1 VCKSDERRSLMI
13 IYRCEAFASQSR
25 LTVLMLVL
33 GAMAVGCAALLPAST
48 AVASI
53 GWDGEGND
61 GIWFNPANW
70 NRNSNSNLTLPPG
83 DSASGVTDTE
93 ISLGTASLN
102 GGLGVIYNPTNGAP
116 FFPPSAS
123 VLPPPSGFSYQHI
136 NQLYLSRSASSP
148 TSLVPDNTLT
158 IQGDLQAD
166 GAVIIGRSSGV
177 AGTATNGKLIQTAG
191 TFSVPLTAL
200 DLGANEQ
207 GINSRLGYGNGTY
220 DYRGGNLEV
229 GATGGAGL
237 RLSAGGTGGPGG
249 IGRVIMHNPATPG
262 HVRAFDMTIAGAVGA
277 NASFLPDGITTGVGI
292 VEFHFE
298 NGGTRP
304 IQVNRNLIIDNGTVA
319 TPAGANRSARL
330 QLVLDAPPP
339 VNGSG
344 VPQDLGLFDVAF
356 SDSTGTSTTG
366 SGSLGDLF
374 SSADGSTL
382 YTQGATVS
390 ATYAGSTYN
399 WTISY
404 TGNITWSNA
413 DDSAVGSLSDTGGV
427 DVVLKGLSSV
437 IAPPGL
443 AGDFNNDGKV
453 DAADYSIWRK
463 NSANASLPND
473 NGLTTQADRFNL
485 WRANFGKPP
494 GAGSGL
500 GASAVPEPCTC
511 GLALCFVVGGLLAH
525 RRR

>member
-1 VCKSDERRSLMI
+1 MLALGAI
-13 IYRCEAFASQSR
+13 ALAFA
-25 LTVLMLVL
+25 V
-33 GAMAVGCAALLPAST
+33 LLPAPKAMAT
-48 AVASI
+48 I
-53 GWDGEGND
+53 GYDGEGND

-102 GGLGVIYNPTNGAP
+102 GGLGVIYNPMNGSP
-116 FFPPSAS
+116 FFPPAGT
-123 VLPPPSGFSYQHI
+123 VLPPPSGFGYQHI
-136 NQLYLSRSASSP
+136 QQLYISRSASSP
-148 TSLVPDNTLT
+148 TTLVPDNTVT

-166 GAVIIGRSSGV
+166 GNVIVGRSSGV
-177 AGTATNGKLIQTAG
+177 AGTATNGKIIHTAG
-191 TFSVPLTAL
+191 LFSVPLSSM

-207 GINSRLGYGNGTY
+207 GINSRLGYGNGTF

-229 GATGGAGL
+229 SQSGGSGL

-249 IGRVIMHNPATPG
+249 IGRFIMHNPATAG
-262 HVRAFDMTIAGAVGA
+262 HVRAFDMTVAGAVGS
-277 NASFLPDGITTGVGI
+277 NSSFLPDGVATGVGI

-319 TPAGANRSARL
+319 TPVGANRSSRL
-330 QLVLDAPPP
+330 QLVLDSAPT

-356 SDSTGTSTTG
+356 SDSSGTSTTG
-366 SGSLGDLF
+366 SGSLGDFF

-390 ATYAGSTYN
+390 ATLGSATYN

-404 TGNITWSNA
+404 AGNITWSNA
-413 DDSAVGSLSDTGGV
+413 DAGAVGSISDTGGV

-437 IAPPGL
+437 VVSPVL
-443 AGDFNNDGKV
+443 AGDFNNDGHV
-453 DAADYSIWRK
+453 DAGDYATWRK
-463 NSANASLPND
+463 NSSNGTLPND
-473 NGLTTQADRFNL
+473 NGLTTQADRYNL

-494 GAGSGL
+494 GAGAGL
-500 GASAVPEPCTC
+500 GAAAVPEPGTC
-511 GLALCFVVGGLLAH
+511 AMALCIVMGGLVTY
-525 RRR
+525 RRRDSH